1 MFIMCEWKNLK
12 TTLDPN
18 PLAFVKGMAELFVT
32 QPFSLFVTNSGP
44 DLSRGYH
51 LHAQLASSRSVA
63 SCSKNLSAKVTCKAS
78 AHEPIARV
86 CGDILAP
93 SDMRALSRNFH
104 STYFSNGEERYRLLL
119 FILEGELCQRTI
131 TCFFFYILR
140 PWKQWNGRRFII
152 LTKMVECWI
161 INTSVLLDIYVLGFS
176 LFICNTFAEVQ

>member
-1 MFIMCEWKNLK
+1 MWMKKPENYSRPQPLSVRKGCGW
-12 TTLDPN
+12 TLRYS
-18 PLAFVKGMAELFVT
+18 AFLTLRDEFRPRFEQGL
-32 QPFSLFVTNSGP
+32 PFACS
-44 DLSRGYH
+44 
-51 LHAQLASSRSVA
+51 ACSRSVA

-86 CGDILAP
+86 CADMLAP

-104 STYFSNGEERYRLLL
+104 STYFSNGEVRYRLLL